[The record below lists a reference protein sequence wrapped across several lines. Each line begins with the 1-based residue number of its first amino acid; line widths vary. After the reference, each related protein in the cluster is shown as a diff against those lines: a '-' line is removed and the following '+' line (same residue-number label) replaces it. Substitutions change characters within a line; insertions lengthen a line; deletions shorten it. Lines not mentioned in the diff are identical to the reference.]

1 MVMPEKLIGVHGQA
15 NHLFMLSYVLER
27 KEIIIAF
34 LWPAE
39 ILVACKNCYNPYLQV
54 LFVKHAID
62 T

>member
-1 MVMPEKLIGVHGQA
+1 MVIPEKLIGVHGQA
-15 NHLFMLSYVLER
+15 YLLMLSYVLER

-34 LWPAE
+34 LWPTE
-39 ILVACKNCYNPYLQV
+39 ILIACKKCYNPYLKA